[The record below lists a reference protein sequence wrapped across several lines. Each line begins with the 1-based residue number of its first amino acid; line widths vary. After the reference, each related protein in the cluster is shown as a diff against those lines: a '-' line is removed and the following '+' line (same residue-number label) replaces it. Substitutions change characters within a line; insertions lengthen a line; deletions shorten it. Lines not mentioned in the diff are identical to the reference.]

1 MTSGRFRAHRKP
13 PPWAELRAG
22 RIRGPSRMAFWCDI
36 FLSRDL
42 RSRRKSGSRRS
53 MTSRHPNTD
62 GAFDFVAVG
71 SRYRLRS
78 GNTSPNSNNL
88 RS

>member
-1 MTSGRFRAHRKP
+1 
-13 PPWAELRAG
+13 
-22 RIRGPSRMAFWCDI
+22 
-36 FLSRDL
+36 
-42 RSRRKSGSRRS
+42 